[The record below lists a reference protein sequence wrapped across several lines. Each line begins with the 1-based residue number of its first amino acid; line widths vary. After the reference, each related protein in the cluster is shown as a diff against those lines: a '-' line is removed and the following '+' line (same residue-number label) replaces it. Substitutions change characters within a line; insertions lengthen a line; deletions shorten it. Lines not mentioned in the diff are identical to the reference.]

1 MIEEIGGEKR
11 AKEIVKKIIQKLS
24 KISKNDLSNF
34 EQEVEVVFLLILN
47 PNSKDKYSLWRDF
60 GAGDPPAH

>member
-47 PNSKDKYSLWRDF
+47 PNSKDKYSL
-60 GAGDPPAH
+60 